1 MESHEQASCRI
12 PDQPRQP
19 PPAARSKSSQRF
31 LVTFPDRT
39 PVAFQMG
46 LFSTRRD
53 DFVLI
58 ELTSHQPDL
67 HAFVRSLMPG
77 DASADD
83 VVQQAN
89 LVVWRKRSTFKQG
102 TDFRSWLFAIAR
114 LEVLAHRKKAGR
126 RSWLVIDDALTQ
138 SLSDSIGVRRAGNP
152 LGSAPPRAGSVHRNP
167 QARRAVGD
175 RALLLLRRKPPHDG
189 HGRRAK

>member
-1 MESHEQASCRI
+1 M
-12 PDQPRQP
+12 
-19 PPAARSKSSQRF
+19 
-31 LVTFPDRT
+31 
-39 PVAFQMG
+39 PVASVMG

-67 HAFVRSLMPG
+67 QAFVRSLMPG

-89 LVVWRKRSTFKQG
+89 LVVWRKRSSFKQG

-114 LEVLAHRKKAGR
+114 LEVLAHRKKTGR
-126 RSWLVIDDALTQ
+126 KSWLVIDDALTQ
-138 SLSDSIGVRRAGNP
+138 SLAESMEFAAQETPSGVLRHALEACMETLKPAEHSVIERFYFSGESLRTMATADERSEGALKVSLHRIRATLRRCIETRTRPP
-152 LGSAPPRAGSVHRNP
+152 LGGLP
-167 QARRAVGD
+167 
-175 RALLLLRRKPPHDG
+175 
-189 HGRRAK
+189 